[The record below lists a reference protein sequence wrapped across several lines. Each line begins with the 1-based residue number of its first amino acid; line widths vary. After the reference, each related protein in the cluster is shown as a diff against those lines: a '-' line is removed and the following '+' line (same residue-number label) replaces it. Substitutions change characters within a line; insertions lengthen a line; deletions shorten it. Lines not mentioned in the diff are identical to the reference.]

1 MKRLEPAH
9 PGIFLLEEYLKPLEI
24 SQNKLAKD
32 IGVCPA
38 RVNEICQRKRGI
50 TADTALRLSLYFG
63 TTPEFWINFQKGY
76 ELDCAKLKELDK
88 LKGKIIPFKI
98 AAMI

>member
-1 MKRLEPAH
+1 MKGLEPVL
-9 PGIFLLEEYLKPLEI
+9 PGIFPLEEYLKPLEI
-24 SQNKLAKD
+24 SQNKLAKG

-38 RVNEICQRKRGI
+38 RVNEICQCKRGI

-76 ELDCAKLKELDK
+76 ELDCVKLKELNT
-88 LKGKIIPFKI
+88 LKGKIIPFKFV
-98 AAMI
+98 AMF

>member
-1 MKRLEPAH
+1 MKRLEPVH

-38 RVNEICQRKRGI
+38 RVNEICQCKRGI
-50 TADTALRLSLYFG
+50 TADTALRFSLYFG

-76 ELDCAKLKELDK
+76 ELDCVKLKELDT